1 MGRTFSRHRES
12 EVPGEGYGPDPG
24 VQGLG
29 GRVPKVV
36 PLIAGQKGFKTHLLS
51 APESKRAWRGGPYT
65 LQAPG
70 EWGVLA
76 QSHGP

>member
-1 MGRTFSRHRES
+1 MSLQNCVHGIRLKN
-12 EVPGEGYGPDPG
+12 GPDPG

-36 PLIAGQKGFKTHLLS
+36 PLIAGQKGFKTHPLS
-51 APESKRAWRGGPYT
+51 APESKRAWRGGLYT

-70 EWGVLA
+70 E
-76 QSHGP
+76 